1 MRRGMPSRP
10 VRCIMKKVRLK
21 PTNTSQKA
29 GTDSRYTAV
38 RPVSSGSQ

>member
-1 MRRGMPSRP
+1 MRRGMPSSP

-21 PTNTSQKA
+21 PTKTSQKA
-29 GTDSRYTAV
+29 GIDSRCVAV